1 MTIERKH
8 PIPLYRQIADE
19 LRAKIQSGQYT
30 PGVCIPS
37 EAEFMNTY
45 GVGRITVRQAI
56 NLLAKEGRLI
66 TKQGK
71 GTFVTGERIEQ
82 ELVTLSSITEVLMA
96 KGVEPTVKVLCS
108 RITNAPAIVRKELKL
123 KEDKDVLEMKRLYLV
138 HDSPLC
144 IIHYYLP
151 IQFAGIAEPLTDE
164 NLPRETSYSV
174 FEKAG
179 IRVGEAHNIIRA
191 IPADDETAKC
201 LNVPVSSPVLC
212 LQRTTLSKKGTP
224 LEYLIF
230 YYRAD
235 EFEFSVRLYRPSGRS
250 RRFVAHSPNF
260 PESLD
265 IIQEGHGITSTET
278 TLPVMES
285 DRKKD
290 GETRTSTIKT

>member
-1 MTIERKH
+1 MSIERKH

-19 LRAKIQSGQYT
+19 LRAKIQSGQYA

-37 EAEFMNTY
+37 EAEFMSMY
-45 GVGRITVRQAI
+45 AVGRITVRQAI

-66 TKQGK
+66 SKQGK

-108 RITNAPAIVRKELKL
+108 RITGAPLHIRKELKL
-123 KEDKDVLEMKRLYLV
+123 GENEEVLEMKRLYLV
-138 HDSPLC
+138 NDSPLC

-151 IQFAGIAEPLTDE
+151 IQFAGIAKPLTDE
-164 NLPRETSYSV
+164 SLPRETSYSV

-191 IPADDETAKC
+191 ISADEETARC
-201 LNVPVSSPVLC
+201 LDVPVSSPVLC
-212 LQRTTLSKKGTP
+212 LQRTTLSKKGAP
-224 LEYLIF
+224 LEYLVF

-235 EFEFSVRLYRPSGRS
+235 EFEFSVRLYRPSSRS
-250 RRFVAHSPNF
+250 RRFITRSRDF
-260 PESLD
+260 SRSLD
-265 IIQEGHGITSTET
+265 IIQEGLAITSTEIA
-278 TLPVMES
+278 LPVVENG
-285 DRKKD
+285 RKKHA
-290 GETRTSTIKT
+290 GLRTSTTKT